1 TRGFFEPEVDLTVG
15 RRWAPREA
23 TLTVAGRAG
32 AVLGDAPTQALFPFG
47 GRGTVP
53 GYGFRGFA
61 GERFVTLSATA
72 SAYLWRPW
80 VRGRLL
86 GAIGRVGRDDS
97 DLTCPANA
105 SCPPALGGSGW
116 KPSLGIGVGLVNDI
130 LRVDLSRGLAAD
142 GRWEVVVDAN
152 PSFWDFL

>member
-1 TRGFFEPEVDLTVG
+1 VDLTVG

-23 TLTVAGRAG
+23 ALTVTGRAG
-32 AVLGDAPTQALFPFG
+32 ALLGDAPTQALFPLG

-53 GYGFRGFA
+53 GYGFRAFA
-61 GERFVTLSATA
+61 GERFVALDATA

-86 GAIGRVGRDDS
+86 GALGRVGRDEAET
-97 DLTCPANA
+97 TCPANA
-105 SCPPALGGSGW
+105 NCFLPPGGSGW
-116 KPSLGIGVGLVNDI
+116 KPSLGVGVGLVNDI
-130 LRVDLSRGLAAD
+130 LRVDFSRGLATG
-142 GRWEVVVDAN
+142 GRWELVIDAN